1 MRVPDIS
8 FYNTFLKNDRI
19 KENKLLK
26 YTNQL
31 SSGKKILQPSDNA
44 IDSAKSLRLGK
55 IIDDISTYNRN
66 MDQVQAV
73 LETAESTLGNI
84 VNVSQEARV
93 HIIQVLN
100 TGVMDAED
108 ANILRDYFQS
118 VRNYIIKQANV
129 SVGNSRIFGG
139 VNAQIDPFNTQ
150 GIYQGQTL
158 ETKVPISKGVELNTT
173 FNGIDY
179 LGTIKSGVWNDTNAD
194 GNVDITEV
202 SNKIGVVKALDDI
215 IQIIDSGDIYK
226 LHGYL
231 SDMGYSNPNDAL
243 VGATES
249 GTLTIK
255 YGSYTL
261 NINYDGD
268 TTTPNPSTLSELVN
282 AINTDPTNKYV
293 QAFVF
298 QDKDGVYRLGLVAKN
313 DASIPITVSDSSGAL
328 SKRLGSVSS
337 ILETFDK
344 GFNGV
349 SAARSRIGTQMSVI
363 EDLKPQ
369 NEFLQ
374 TVFSDLK
381 SKFEDA
387 DYASVISELEK
398 VRTAY
403 EALLASFNQNKDL
416 SLLNFLK

>member
-8 FYNTFLKNDRI
+8 FYNTFIKNNEI

-44 IDSAKSLRLGK
+44 VDSAKSLRLGK

-84 VNVSQEARV
+84 VDVSQEARV
-93 HIIQVLN
+93 HIIQTLN

-108 ANILRDYFQS
+108 AQLLKDYFQS
-118 VRNYIIKQANV
+118 VRNYIIKKANI
-129 SVGNSRIFGG
+129 SVGDSRIFGG
-139 VNAQIDPFNTQ
+139 VNAQADPFNVQ

-173 FNGIDY
+173 FNGIEY
-179 LGTIKSGVWNDTNAD
+179 LGTIKSGVWNDSNSD
-194 GNVDITEV
+194 GNVDVTEV

-215 IQIIDSGDIYK
+215 IQIIDNGDIYK
-226 LHGYL
+226 LHGYF
-231 SDMGYSNPNDAL
+231 SDMGYNDPNDTL

-249 GTLTIK
+249 GTLTIN
-255 YGSYTL
+255 YGTYTL
-261 NINYDGD
+261 NVNYDGD
-268 TTTPNPSTLSELVN
+268 TTSPDPSTLNELVN
-282 AINTDPTNKYV
+282 AINTDPTNQYIE
-293 QAFVF
+293 AFIF

-328 SKRLGSVSS
+328 SKRIGDVSS

-344 GFNGV
+344 GFNKI
-349 SAARSRIGTQMSVI
+349 SASRSRIGTQMTVI
-363 EDLKPQ
+363 DDLRPQ
-369 NEFLQ
+369 NEYLH
-374 TVFSDLK
+374 TVFS
-381 SKFEDA
+381 
-387 DYASVISELEK
+387 
-398 VRTAY
+398 
-403 EALLASFNQNKDL
+403 
-416 SLLNFLK
+416 

>member
-8 FYNTFLKNDRI
+8 FYNTFIKNNEI

-44 IDSAKSLRLGK
+44 VDSAKSLRLGK

-84 VNVSQEARV
+84 VDVSQEARV
-93 HIIQVLN
+93 HIIQTLN

-108 ANILRDYFQS
+108 AQILKDYFQS
-118 VRNYIIKQANV
+118 IRDYIIKQANV

-173 FNGIDY
+173 FNGIEY
-179 LGTIKSGVWNDTNAD
+179 LGTIQSGVWNDANAD
-194 GNVDITEV
+194 NNVDLTEV

-226 LHGYL
+226 LHGYF
-231 SDMGYSNPNDAL
+231 SDMGYNDPNNAL

-249 GTLTIK
+249 GTLTIN
-255 YGSYTL
+255 YGTYTL
-261 NINYDGD
+261 NVNYDGD
-268 TTTPNPSTLSELVN
+268 TTSPNPSTLNELVN
-282 AINTDPTNKYV
+282 AINTDPTNQYIE
-293 QAFVF
+293 AFVF

-328 SKRLGSVSS
+328 SKRIGNVSS

-349 SAARSRIGTQMSVI
+349 AAARSRIGTQMSVI
-363 EDLKPQ
+363 DDLKPQ

-374 TVFSDLK
+374 TVFSELK

-398 VRTAY
+398 VRTSY

>member
-1 MRVPDIS
+1 
-8 FYNTFLKNDRI
+8 
-19 KENKLLK
+19 
-26 YTNQL
+26 
-31 SSGKKILQPSDNA
+31 
-44 IDSAKSLRLGK
+44 
-55 IIDDISTYNRN
+55 
-66 MDQVQAV
+66 
-73 LETAESTLGNI
+73 
-84 VNVSQEARV
+84 
-93 HIIQVLN
+93 
-100 TGVMDAED
+100 
-108 ANILRDYFQS
+108 
-118 VRNYIIKQANV
+118 
-129 SVGNSRIFGG
+129 
-139 VNAQIDPFNTQ
+139 
-150 GIYQGQTL
+150 
-158 ETKVPISKGVELNTT
+158 
-173 FNGIDY
+173 
-179 LGTIKSGVWNDTNAD
+179 
-194 GNVDITEV
+194 
-202 SNKIGVVKALDDI
+202 
-215 IQIIDSGDIYK
+215 
-226 LHGYL
+226 
-231 SDMGYSNPNDAL
+231 MGYSNPNDAL

-261 NINYDGD
+261 NINYDGN
-268 TTTPNPSTLSELVN
+268 TTTPNPSTLNELVN